1 MIRVNYKYMEKQTHS
16 SNIQQVTS
24 KGSGIAAPTTLRF
37 GIRRRM
43 RMQCRSESVFSIYGL
58 IVIRNISS

>member
-24 KGSGIAAPTTLRF
+24 KEGGKEQKVSEITFGFLAWMLRW
-37 GIRRRM
+37 
-43 RMQCRSESVFSIYGL
+43 SLSLVNNVE
-58 IVIRNISS
+58 NIG